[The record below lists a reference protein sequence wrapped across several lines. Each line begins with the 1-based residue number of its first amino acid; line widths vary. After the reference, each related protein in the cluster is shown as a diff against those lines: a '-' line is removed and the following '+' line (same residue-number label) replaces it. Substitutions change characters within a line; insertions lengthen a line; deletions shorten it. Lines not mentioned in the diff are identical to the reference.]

1 MEEKKY
7 SAGGVKFSF
16 WFAEFRKMIELL
28 NEGYAFEEIKEKA
41 ISENIFLTPTQ
52 ARAKQIYT
60 TVSNRIK
67 SLNEEFYQIFKTSD
81 VSNQKLINV
90 IAIMKSDQ
98 LFGDFVY
105 EVYREKLLIG
115 IDELADSDIRIF
127 FRDKQVQSE
136 KVASWQDYTLKRL
149 GAYYK
154 TVLMEAGMIE
164 NSTSTTRKLIRPIMD
179 KTLADQLLASDMKF
193 YYDAVTGVR

>member
-1 MEEKKY
+1 MEDKKY

-28 NEGYAFEEIKEKA
+28 NEGYTFDEIKEKA
-41 ISENIFLTPTQ
+41 INENLFLTPTQ

-67 SLNEEFYQIFKTSD
+67 TLDKGFYQLFKTSD

-98 LFGDFVY
+98 LFADFVY

-179 KTLADQLLASDMKF
+179 KVLADHLLASDMKF